1 MIDEALAALRDGKF
15 ILLYDFDDREGET
28 DFAIRSDAVTHKH
41 IVQMRKDGGGLI
53 CTAVHPIAAQRLGLP
68 FASDA
73 LRAIAVA
80 EREGDIPYD
89 RKNHSSFSLWVNH
102 RNTFTGITD
111 RDRTLTVNAIAE
123 QVKRALNGGNVNFHE
138 TFRTPG
144 HMALLRAADGLLDVR
159 KGQTEL
165 SIAMPPNLR
174 KSPLIDMY
182 EETRA
187 RGFGDE
193 AKRRIML
200 GTYVLSSGYYDA
212 YYLRAQKVRTL
223 IKQDFDKVFSDC
235 DVILSPTSPTT
246 AFRIGEKINDPL
258 AMYLSDIFTIPA
270 NMAGIP
276 AISVPCGFDRAG
288 LPIGL
293 QLMAKPFAEETLLR
307 AAYAYEQNT
316 PWHLERAVL

>member
-1 MIDEALAALRDGKF
+1 MDEALAALRDGKF
-15 ILLYDFDDREGET
+15 ILLYDFADREGET
-28 DFAIRSDAVTHKH
+28 DFAIRSDAVKPKD
-41 IVQMRKDGGGLI
+41 ILRMRKDGGGLI

-123 QVKRALNGGNVNFHE
+123 QVKLAMNGGSVNFHE

-165 SIAMPPNLR
+165 SIAMA
-174 KSPLIDMY
+174 
-182 EETRA
+182 E
-187 RGFGDE
+187 
-193 AKRRIML
+193 
-200 GTYVLSSGYYDA
+200 
-212 YYLRAQKVRTL
+212 
-223 IKQDFDKVFSDC
+223 
-235 DVILSPTSPTT
+235 
-246 AFRIGEKINDPL
+246 
-258 AMYLSDIFTIPA
+258 
-270 NMAGIP
+270 MAGITP
-276 AISVPCGFDRAG
+276 AITICEMLDDESGNALSREDAKRYARKHGLVFVEGPEVMERWNQGKKRSV
-288 LPIGL
+288 
-293 QLMAKPFAEETLLR
+293 
-307 AAYAYEQNT
+307 
-316 PWHLERAVL
+316 